1 MLDSGLKRAG
11 GRIVLVSS
19 LDPDHPGEG
28 AIDGRLDSFWISTG
42 MYPQEIILEL
52 SQPMLISGVQLSC
65 TRVRRI
71 RVEASHDLGPSG
83 FRTLAEGVFR
93 DHGSQLQTE
102 HLSCCAKD
110 GQLAGGGCRYLRV
123 LILSGWDDFCTVHH
137 VGLDTAGA
145 EPRELSDVPPS
156 SACPSF
162 VGGGMGSREF
172 PSVLAKRF
180 AASDE
185 DDDDGSAIGDLWDQ
199 PHLWLGHG
207 QQEKASEEL
216 ALDYAASSSGS
227 PQLSL
232 ALQPAQ
238 QQGSHLQMQWL
249 EEVRRDG
256 MALRFA
262 PDFCDDR
269 AVALAAVQHSG
280 DALQFA
286 SAMLR
291 DDREIVIA
299 AVTRKGCAL
308 RWAQDSL
315 RGDEEVARIAVQ
327 QSGNALQFCS
337 PELRADKE
345 MVLAAVGQHGS
356 ALRWAVRDLRAS
368 PEVMDVASR
377 TFFFTREELA
387 TMQQRD
393 DGICHPSLESPG
405 VHIEPLD
412 DDDSDHG

>member
-1 MLDSGLKRAG
+1 
-11 GRIVLVSS
+11 
-19 LDPDHPGEG
+19 
-28 AIDGRLDSFWISTG
+28 
-42 MYPQEIILEL
+42 
-52 SQPMLISGVQLSC
+52 
-65 TRVRRI
+65 
-71 RVEASHDLGPSG
+71 
-83 FRTLAEGVFR
+83 
-93 DHGSQLQTE
+93 
-102 HLSCCAKD
+102 
-110 GQLAGGGCRYLRV
+110 
-123 LILSGWDDFCTVHH
+123 
-137 VGLDTAGA
+137 
-145 EPRELSDVPPS
+145 
-156 SACPSF
+156 
-162 VGGGMGSREF
+162 MGSREV

-345 MVLAAVGQHGS
+345 TVLAAVGQHGS

-368 PEVMDVASR
+368 PEVMDVASC

-393 DGICHPSLESPG
+393 DGICDPSLESPG